1 MIPKH
6 DESGRTPPTP
16 AEAPQRLVL
25 DTNVCLD
32 LFVFRDPR
40 WQALQAALTQGSVC
54 AFTRADCRMEWQL
67 VLAYPKLGLDDARRA
82 LAAAEFDALIELV
95 SHAAFGAAFS
105 GAFGE
110 PSGGSSVKSS
120 VGLSVEPPAKAA
132 SPVALPVCK
141 DPDDQKFLEL
151 AASCGAD
158 VLITKDKA
166 LLKLARRMKKLPLF
180 RILTP
185 EQWTAE
191 WLARMS
197 S

>member
-82 LAAAEFDALIELV
+82 QAAAEFDALIALE
-95 SHAAFGAAFS
+95 SDA
-105 GAFGE
+105 
-110 PSGGSSVKSS
+110 
-120 VGLSVEPPAKAA
+120 AA
-132 SPVALPVCK
+132 SPSPIPLPVCR
-141 DPDDQKFLEL
+141 DPDDQKFLEV

-166 LLKLARRMKKLPLF
+166 LLKLARRMKELPLF
-180 RILTP
+180 RVLTP

-191 WLARMS
+191 WLARAS